1 MEIRLYSLEYV
12 KAKRNRV
19 NLKMIVYFILGN
31 IGLFSLNF
39 KESYNSVILV
49 FLIPFLI
56 IYLIIDEKY
65 IVIIE
70 KEKNRMIS
78 EKNTEITSLE
88 NKIEKLE
95 LK

>member
-19 NLKMIVYFILGN
+19 NLKMLAYFILP
-31 IGLFSLNF
+31 ILLLFS
-39 KESYNSVILV
+39 ERYNSVILV
-49 FLIPFLI
+49 FLFLI
-56 IYLIIDEKY
+56 IYHIIDEKY

-78 EKNTEITSLE
+78 EKNDEIESLE
-88 NKIEKLE
+88 YKITQLE
-95 LK
+95 RNNNI

>member
-19 NLKMIVYFILGN
+19 NLKMLAYFILP
-31 IGLFSLNF
+31 ILLLFS
-39 KESYNSVILV
+39 ERYNSVILV
-49 FLIPFLI
+49 FLFLI
-56 IYLIIDEKY
+56 IYHIIDEKY

-78 EKNTEITSLE
+78 EKDAEIKSLE
-88 NKIEKLE
+88 YKITQLE
-95 LK
+95 RNNNI

>member
-1 MEIRLYSLEYV
+1 MKIRLYSLGYV

-19 NLKMIVYFILGN
+19 NLKMLAYFILP
-31 IGLFSLNF
+31 IILLFS
-39 KESYNSVILV
+39 ERYNSVILV

-56 IYLIIDEKY
+56 IYHIIDEKY

-78 EKNTEITSLE
+78 EKNDEIESLE
-88 NKIEKLE
+88 YKITQLE
-95 LK
+95 RNNNI